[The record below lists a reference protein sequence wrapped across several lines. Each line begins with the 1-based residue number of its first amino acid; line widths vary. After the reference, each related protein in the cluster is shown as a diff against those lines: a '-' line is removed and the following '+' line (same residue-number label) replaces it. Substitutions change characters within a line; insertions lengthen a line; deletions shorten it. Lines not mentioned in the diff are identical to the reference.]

1 MFFHASGFSLTGLGT
16 LGLLVYTLPSSSSSH
31 VLSLLAFL
39 SSSSSYSVS
48 DVLSTRV
55 RLYDPSR
62 MVLRLSGSPHTASSS
77 SGCTTLPSGLLS
89 VRARSCLFRSV
100 LIYIYTTV
108 QLSYTLAIQVSP
120 SVRPSQLISPS
131 LCVIPAIS
139 SSSLYMLFCYGLVAL
154 YCSFFFFFSIIVLRV
169 VSLFSGS
176 YGASVQRRRRYM
188 RLLRC
193 AHSPHTR
200 FCYKHAHAPFHHHTT
215 PRHRLLSVLC
225 VASRQAS
232 PHSAPP
238 PTPHCPPMAICI
250 CRSRFS
256 AHFQVLF
263 NIGCCALP
271 LVVSCEHVCRLST
284 RNPTTL
290 SDI

>member
-31 VLSLLAFL
+31 VLSLLACL
-39 SSSSSYSVS
+39 SSSSYSVS

-154 YCSFFFFFSIIVLRV
+154 YCSFSSSLVLSFFVSLVYFLAPMVHQFSVVGAICACCVVRTLHTLVFVINMPTPPFTTIPPLGIDSYRCSASQVDRHPHIVHHHPHHTAPPWLYASAGQDFPLIFKFFSTSAV
-169 VSLFSGS
+169 
-176 YGASVQRRRRYM
+176 ARYH
-188 RLLRC
+188 LL
-193 AHSPHTR
+193 
-200 FCYKHAHAPFHHHTT
+200 
-215 PRHRLLSVLC
+215 
-225 VASRQAS
+225 
-232 PHSAPP
+232 
-238 PTPHCPPMAICI
+238 
-250 CRSRFS
+250 
-256 AHFQVLF
+256 
-263 NIGCCALP
+263 
-271 LVVSCEHVCRLST
+271 
-284 RNPTTL
+284 
-290 SDI
+290 